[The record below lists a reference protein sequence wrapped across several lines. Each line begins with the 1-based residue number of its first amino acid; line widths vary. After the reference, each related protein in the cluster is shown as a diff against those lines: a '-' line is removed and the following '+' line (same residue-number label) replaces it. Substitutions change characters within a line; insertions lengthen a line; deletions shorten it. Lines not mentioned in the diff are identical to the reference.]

1 MSKLICGRISVS
13 GMSAVFETLSPCPRF
28 PFSCVC
34 SRDDAPD
41 RQRVAPLAVSGDPR
55 AAFARLTS
63 LVAELPRTTVVTATD
78 SYLHAECRSP
88 RGFVDDLECRLCASG
103 PLIHVRSASRIGLL
117 WDMDVNR
124 KRVETLRRRLRE
136 TQPG

>member
-1 MSKLICGRISVS
+1 MT
-13 GMSAVFETLSPCPRF
+13 AVLEPLSPCPHF

-41 RQRVAPLAVSGDPR
+41 RQRVTPLVVSGDPR
-55 AAFARLTS
+55 AAFARLRS
-63 LVAELPRTTVVTATD
+63 LVAELPRTIVVTATA

-117 WDMDVNR
+117 WDMDTNR
-124 KRVETLRRRLRE
+124 RRVEALRRRLQE

>member
-1 MSKLICGRISVS
+1 
-13 GMSAVFETLSPCPRF
+13 MSAFFESLSPCPHF

-41 RQRVAPLAVSGDPR
+41 RQRIAPLVVSGDPR
-55 AAFARLTS
+55 AAFARLRN
-63 LVAELPRTTVVTATD
+63 LVAELPRTIVVTATD

-88 RGFVDDLECRLCASG
+88 RGFVDDLECRLCASEA
-103 PLIHVRSASRIGLL
+103 LIHVRSASRIGLL

-124 KRVETLRRRLRE
+124 KRVETLRRRLQE
-136 TQPG
+136 TQAG